1 MILKTADFFI
11 GTLSGAVMA
20 FCIDLI
26 IPAGLNMFIGMLLGT
41 LTGMVMM
48 LIMMLLLMPCFGAFE
63 VMIPLHAN
71 GMIVGMTSGMLST
84 LTLVTSNNLT
94 ILGALIGFLVSL
106 SIYFSNKY
114 LTQS

>member
-11 GTLSGAVMA
+11 GTLSGAAMA

-26 IPAGLNMFIGMLLGT
+26 IPSELNMFLGMLLGG

-48 LIMMLLLMPCFGAFE
+48 IVMMLLLMPFFGAFE

-84 LTLVTSNNLT
+84 LPSITANHLT
-94 ILGALIGFLVSL
+94 IWGTLIGFLVSL

>member
-11 GTLSGAVMA
+11 GTLSGATLA

-26 IPAGLNMFIGMLLGT
+26 TPSELNMFLGMLLGG
-41 LTGMVMM
+41 LIGMVMV
-48 LIMMLLLMPCFGAFE
+48 LAMMILLMPFFGGFE
-63 VMIPLHAN
+63 VMIPLHFN

-84 LTLVTSNNLT
+84 LPFITSNHLIT
-94 ILGALIGFLVSL
+94 LGALIGFLVSL
-106 SIYFSNKY
+106 SIYYSNKY

>member
-1 MILKTADFFI
+1 MILKTADFII
-11 GTLSGAVMA
+11 GPLSGAAMA
-20 FCIDLI
+20 FCVDLI
-26 IPAGLNMFIGMLLGT
+26 IPAELNMFLGMLLGG
-41 LTGMVMM
+41 LAGMVLM
-48 LIMMLLLMPCFGAFE
+48 LLMMLLLMPYFGAFE

-84 LTLVTSNNLT
+84 LPLVTSNRLT

>member
-11 GTLSGAVMA
+11 GTLSGAAMA

-26 IPAGLNMFIGMLLGT
+26 ISAKLNMFLGMLLGG

-48 LIMMLLLMPCFGAFE
+48 LIMMLFLMPFFGAFE

-71 GMIVGMTSGMLST
+71 GMVVGMTSGMLST
-84 LTLVTSNNLT
+84 FPLVTSNHLT
-94 ILGALIGFLVSL
+94 ILGALIGFFVSL

>member
-11 GTLSGAVMA
+11 GTLSGAAMA

-26 IPAGLNMFIGMLLGT
+26 IPAELNMFLGMLLGG

-48 LIMMLLLMPCFGAFE
+48 IVMMLLLMPFFGAFE

-71 GMIVGMTSGMLST
+71 GMIVGMTSGMLSN
-84 LTLVTSNNLT
+84 LPFVTSNHLT

>member
-11 GTLSGAVMA
+11 GTLSGAAMA

-26 IPAGLNMFIGMLLGT
+26 IPSGLNMFLGMLLGG
-41 LTGMVMM
+41 LIGMVMM
-48 LIMMLLLMPCFGAFE
+48 LAMMILLMPFFGAFE

-84 LTLVTSNNLT
+84 LPFLTSNHLT

>member
-1 MILKTADFFI
+1 MILKIADFFI
-11 GTLSGAVMA
+11 GTLSGAAMA
-20 FCIDLI
+20 FCIDLL
-26 IPAGLNMFIGMLLGT
+26 IPSELNMIIGMLLGT
-41 LTGMVMM
+41 LTGMAMMLVMM
-48 LIMMLLLMPCFGAFE
+48 FLLIPFFGAFE

-71 GMIVGMTSGMLST
+71 GMMVGMASGMLST
-84 LTLVTSNNLT
+84 LPLVTSNHLT

>member
-1 MILKTADFFI
+1 MILKTTDFFI
-11 GTLSGAVMA
+11 GTLSGAAMA
-20 FCIDLI
+20 FFIDLI
-26 IPAGLNMFIGMLLGT
+26 IPSELNMFLGMFSGGLI
-41 LTGMVMM
+41 GMVMM
-48 LIMMLLLMPCFGAFE
+48 LAMMILLMPFFGAFE

-71 GMIVGMTSGMLST
+71 GMMVGMTSGMLST
-84 LTLVTSNNLT
+84 LALVTSNHLT

>member
-11 GTLSGAVMA
+11 GTFSGATLA

-26 IPAGLNMFIGMLLGT
+26 TPSELNMFLGMLLGG
-41 LTGMVMM
+41 LIGMVMV
-48 LIMMLLLMPCFGAFE
+48 LAMMILLMPFFGGFE
-63 VMIPLHAN
+63 VMIPLHFN

-84 LTLVTSNNLT
+84 LPLLTSKHLT

>member
-11 GTLSGAVMA
+11 GTLSGAAMA

-26 IPAGLNMFIGMLLGT
+26 ILAELNMFLGILLDG

-48 LIMMLLLMPCFGAFE
+48 LVMMLLLMPFFGAFE

-71 GMIVGMTSGMLST
+71 GMVVGMTSGMLST
-84 LTLVTSNNLT
+84 LPFITSNHLIT
-94 ILGALIGFLVSL
+94 LGALIGFLVSL
-106 SIYFSNKY
+106 SIYYSNKY

>member
-20 FCIDLI
+20 FCMDLI
-26 IPAGLNMFIGMLLGT
+26 IPAELNMFLGMLLGG
-41 LTGMVMM
+41 LTGTVMM
-48 LIMMLLLMPCFGAFE
+48 LAMMILLMPFFGAFE
-63 VMIPLHAN
+63 VMIPLHIN
-71 GMIVGMTSGMLST
+71 GMLIGMTSGMLST
-84 LTLVTSNNLT
+84 LTFITSNHLT
-94 ILGALIGFLVSL
+94 IWGALIGFLVSL

>member
-11 GTLSGAVMA
+11 GTLSGAAMA

-26 IPAGLNMFIGMLLGT
+26 IPAELNMFLGMLLGG

-48 LIMMLLLMPCFGAFE
+48 LAMMILLMPFFGAFE

-71 GMIVGMTSGMLST
+71 GMLVGMTSGMLST
-84 LTLVTSNNLT
+84 FPFITSNHLT

-106 SIYFSNKY
+106 YIYFSNKY
-114 LTQS
+114 LTQT

>member
-1 MILKTADFFI
+1 MILKTADLFI
-11 GTLSGAVMA
+11 GTLSGAAMA
-20 FCIDLI
+20 FFIDLI
-26 IPAGLNMFIGMLLGT
+26 IPSELNMFLGMLLGG

-48 LIMMLLLMPCFGAFE
+48 LVIMLLLMPFFGAFE
-63 VMIPLHAN
+63 VMITLHAN
-71 GMIVGMTSGMLST
+71 GMVVGMTSGMLST
-84 LTLVTSNNLT
+84 LPLVTSNHLI